1 MPDSITTLRL
11 GPQVDTLRGALR
23 SALRERSPRNL
34 TIDLNTGKQV
44 FFILDEV
51 LNDTLIGSRRG
62 SPDVL
67 CLIPL
72 HAISMMEAN

>member
-1 MPDSITTLRL
+1 MSDSIVLKL
-11 GPQVDTLRGALR
+11 GPTVDTMRGALR
-23 SALRERSPRNL
+23 SALRERSPRHL

-44 FFILDEV
+44 FLTLDEV
-51 LNDTLIGSRRG
+51 LNDTLVGSRRE

-72 HAISMMEAN
+72 HAISMMEAK